1 MAEAHTETPP
11 RNQVGTTPI
20 PLAAIIMRPFEPR
33 DTDTFRDLNEA
44 WITSLFGMEEE
55 DRRILNDPIQHVL
68 EPGGHIFIAESDG
81 HPIACCA
88 LVLMR
93 PGVFELAKMAV
104 SEVVRGQGVG
114 RLVLQHVIAF
124 ARQIHAH
131 ELELCTNHRLA
142 NAIHLY
148 ESLGFQ
154 HLPPER
160 VAASPFARANV
171 FMELHL

>member
-1 MAEAHTETPP
+1 MTEAQTETPLHSRIRTAP
-11 RNQVGTTPI
+11 VPPPTI
-20 PLAAIIMRPFEPR
+20 FLRPFESR
-33 DTDTFRDLNEA
+33 DTGAFRDLNEA

-55 DRRILNDPIQHVL
+55 DRRILNDPIHYVL

-81 HPIACCA
+81 RPIACCA
-88 LVLMR
+88 LVLVR
-93 PGVFELAKMAV
+93 PGVFEVAKMAV
-104 SEVVRGQGVG
+104 SEQARGQGIG
-114 RLVLQHVIAF
+114 RLVLEHVIAF

-131 ELELCTNHRLA
+131 ELELCTNRRLT

-160 VAASPFARANV
+160 VATSPFARADV